1 MHHRQAKPV
10 ESGPTWRLAFAYTEA
25 APSNGTQQQEPYSL
39 WELQYLSSP
48 SPSLPLPLSHAPP
61 LCVYVKFGLAPAS
74 GSRVK
79 EFPDDQTAAVIGREA
94 WRRV

>member
-48 SPSLPLPLSHAPP
+48 SPSLPLPLSLP
-61 LCVYVKFGLAPAS
+61 LLLPLPLPLSLCLSVRPSRPSLAALS
-74 GSRVK
+74 
-79 EFPDDQTAAVIGREA
+79 
-94 WRRV
+94 